1 MGRLNWNYARQS
13 FSNRRWIT
21 VSAIALVGCLHA
33 LWWRDTL
40 LVQRDSLVER
50 AHRLSRKTAVR
61 QPPTTSAIPAA
72 LDSVFAE
79 MRYPWTDMLDRLR
92 LATQP
97 GVELLTLEP
106 DAGVTRRIRIS
117 GIANQPQS
125 VLDLVTALQKDP
137 AWSSVQLV
145 SQTKNDAAG
154 PAAAQNAA
162 PPLPGLPEL
171 PGTGSPMLS
180 FSLIAEWRRP

>member
-13 FSNRRWIT
+13 FPNRRWIT

-40 LVQRDSLVER
+40 LVQRDSIVER

-61 QPPTTSAIPAA
+61 QPPTMSAIPAA

-97 GVELLTLEP
+97 GVELLALEP

-117 GIANQPQS
+117 GIANQPQG

-171 PGTGSPMLS
+171 PGTGSPTLS

>member
-13 FSNRRWIT
+13 SSNRRWIT

-40 LVQRDSLVER
+40 LVQRDSVVER
-50 AHRLSRKTAVR
+50 AHRLSRKAAVR
-61 QPPTTSAIPAA
+61 QPRAASATPAA

-125 VLDLVTALQKDP
+125 VLDLITALQKDP

-145 SQTKNDAAG
+145 SQAKNDVNG
-154 PAAAQNAA
+154 PASTQLGA

-171 PGTGSPMLS
+171 SGTGSPTLS
-180 FSLIAEWRRP
+180 FSLTAEWRRP